1 MGSYSLCQITKNN
14 LEPMQNLWRAVIFE
28 AINILKSQSKKK
40 RLQNRKM
47 EVYNYFTNIEHKDEL
62 SLVCELANFNIIDMT
77 KEIQQIINA
86 REFIDFKKK
95 YKMHQ

>member
-1 MGSYSLCQITKNN
+1 MSSYLLCQITKNN

-40 RLQNRKM
+40 RAQNRKM
-47 EVYNYFTNIEHKDEL
+47 EAYNYFTNAEYKEEL
-62 SLVCELANFNIIDMT
+62 SLVCELANLDAT
-77 KEIQQIINA
+77 KEIQQIINTK
-86 REFIDFKKK
+86 EFIDFKKK